1 MNRRRFIYNSSIASL
16 SVLGL
21 NSCNQLFRDVK
32 ITILHS
38 NDVHIQIEPFPLNHN
53 RFPGRGGFARRAN
66 IFNEIRSVNPNTLI
80 FDAGDIFQ
88 GTPYFNFFQGELELK
103 LMKEM
108 GYNAAT
114 IGNHEFDAGLDT
126 LKRNILRTNFQFI
139 ISNYDFLNTELEG
152 LKGFLLFATQPQ
164 RDRSLRY
171 NTIRDVMSVLKKV
184 QIDKKLVIRPHPKEK
199 DDTLYYRASLE
210 TGYTDFIIDRIT
222 DLQSHFELCD
232 TLIVS
237 FSTVGTEFISH
248 FKPMIVFDYN
258 KQDLM
263 GWIHNKV
270 GIPVYEKADF
280 EKILRKNSLT
290 VVKSINESYIQNF
303 YLTDKSTI
311 SNLKESIGAN

>member
-38 NDVHIQIEPFPLNHN
+38 NDVHSQIEPFPVNHN
-53 RFPGRGGFARRAN
+53 RFPGRGGFARRAS

-126 LKRNILRTNFQFI
+126 LKRNILSTNFQFI
-139 ISNYDFLNTELEG
+139 ISNYDFVNTELEG
-152 LKGFLLFATQPQ
+152 LTTPYKIYKKEGIKIGVFGLGIELKG
-164 RDRSLRY
+164 
-171 NTIRDVMSVLKKV
+171 
-184 QIDKKLVIRPHPKEK
+184 LVNPILYKETK
-199 DDTLYYRASLE
+199 YYDPIE
-210 TGYTDFIIDRIT
+210 
-222 DLQSHFELCD
+222 
-232 TLIVS
+232 
-237 FSTVGTEFISH
+237 ISNE
-248 FKPMIVFDYN
+248 MV
-258 KQDLM
+258 
-263 GWIHNKV
+263 
-270 GIPVYEKADF
+270 
-280 EKILRKNSLT
+280 KILKDRKKCDLIICVSHLGHEYNSNKISDTKLAQLTNDIDLIIGGHTHTFLKEPLITKNMKNKDVIINQVGRGGVYLGRIDFNFTNSSRIKTNSLLE
-290 VVKSINESYIQNF
+290 V
-303 YLTDKSTI
+303 
-311 SNLKESIGAN
+311 